1 MAKQYRSD
9 VMAAIHET
17 VKALHEVGA
26 VDTDTLCSFE
36 EVCLAPVTPMTAEKT
51 WLPCKREH

>member
-1 MAKQYRSD
+1 MMAKHRSD

-17 VKALHEVGA
+17 VEALYEIGA
-26 VDTDTLCSFE
+26 VDTHTLCRFE